1 MLSAFAPSASFTKIV
16 LILLLVSP
24 SEIKPK
30 PFSFAELEARVRA
43 LTRRGMGA
51 ASTVIRHGALEYDQA
66 GRVARISGHLVELS
80 ARELALE
87 AGVNPNTMQR
97 AFSELERDGLVYT
110 QRTSGRFVTEDEEVL
125 RNLRKN
131 LSRDFIEEMCT
142 RLIRLGMSTEEIRD
156 AVEAWAARRE
166 EQQ

>member
-1 MLSAFAPSASFTKIV
+1 MPMKWDFKNGEPIYQQIVRVLRTQIAS
-16 LILLLVSP
+16 
-24 SEIKPK
+24 
-30 PFSFAELEARVRA
+30 
-43 LTRRGMGA
+43 G
-51 ASTVIRHGALEYDQA
+51 EYPPGCRFPA
-66 GRVARISGHLVELS
+66 V
-80 ARELALE
+80 RELALE

-110 QRTSGRFVTEDEEVL
+110 QRTSGRFVTEDEQVL

-131 LSRDFIEEMCT
+131 LSRDVIEEMCT
-142 RLIRLGMSTEEIRD
+142 RLIRLGMSTEEICD